1 MAAECE
7 SELLVCGAGPSGLIA
22 AIAFARAGVDVVL
35 AGPPPG
41 PIAGRTVALFDGSVR
56 FLASL
61 GVWPAILPDAAPL
74 ATMRIVD
81 DTDSLFRTPP
91 VEFRAAEIG
100 LEQFGF
106 NVETD
111 TLTARLAAAAA
122 ATPGIRR
129 LPELLD
135 DFRFEGAAASAARPD
150 GSRASARLFI
160 AADGRASPC
169 RRAAGIGV
177 TTTPYGQTALTVALS
192 HEAPHR
198 DVSTEFHTRGGPF
211 TLVPMT
217 NGVDGRR
224 RSGLVWLM
232 RDAEADAV
240 FALDDPALARL
251 IEKRAHSL
259 LGAMRIE
266 GRRGRFPMATLK
278 AARLAGRR
286 VALIG
291 EAGHVFPPIGA
302 QGLNLGLRDVAHL
315 VEAVLEARAEAGDIG
330 GEAAMAGYERLRRGD
345 VESRTAGVDLL
356 NRALLTDLLPMDF
369 ARGFGLSALA
379 AIGPL
384 RRAVMR
390 RGVMPQLGAPRV
402 MRAER
407 RAIG

>member
-1 MAAECE
+1 MSSAPGAEI
-7 SELLVCGAGPSGLIA
+7 LVCGAGPSGLLA
-22 AIAFARAGVDVVL
+22 ALAFAQAGVDVTL

-41 PIAGRTVALFDGSVR
+41 PIPGRTVALFDGSIR
-56 FLASL
+56 FLESL
-61 GVWPAILPDAAPL
+61 GVWPAIAADAAPL
-74 ATMRIVD
+74 VAMRIVD
-81 DTDSLFRTPP
+81 DTGSLFRTPP
-91 VEFRAAEIG
+91 VEFRAPEIG
-100 LEQFGF
+100 LDQFGF

-111 TLTARLAAAAA
+111 ILTRHLDAAARAA
-122 ATPGIRR
+122 GIAR

-135 DFRFEGAAASAARPD
+135 DFRFEADAASAARPD
-150 GSRASARLFI
+150 GSRVSARLFV

-177 TTTPYGQTALTVALS
+177 TTTPYGQTALTVVLS
-192 HEAPHR
+192 HQAPHR

-217 NGVDGRR
+217 KSADGRL

-232 RDAEADAV
+232 RDAEAEPIV
-240 FALDDPALARL
+240 ALDDAALARL

-266 GRRGRFPMATLK
+266 GRRGHFPMATLK
-278 AARLAGRR
+278 AAKLAGRR
-286 VALIG
+286 LALVG

-315 VEAVLEARAEAGDIG
+315 VEAVLEARSEGEDAG
-330 GEAAMAGYERLRRGD
+330 GEAAMARYQALRRGD
-345 VESRTAGVDLL
+345 VDSRTTSVDLL
-356 NRALLTDLLPMDF
+356 NRSLLTDLPPMDL
-369 ARGFGLSALA
+369 ARGLGLSALA
-379 AIGPL
+379 ALGPL

-390 RGVMPQLGAPRV
+390 RGVMPQSGAPRV

-407 RAIG
+407 RAAQ